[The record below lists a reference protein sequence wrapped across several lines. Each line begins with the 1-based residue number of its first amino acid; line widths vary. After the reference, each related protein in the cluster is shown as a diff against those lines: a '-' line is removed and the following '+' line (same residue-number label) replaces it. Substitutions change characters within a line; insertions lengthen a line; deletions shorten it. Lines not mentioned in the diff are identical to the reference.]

1 MLKAYHHAGRFLI
14 SSRGLKVAKK
24 DSKKPEKV
32 AKKGRKGTISS
43 RMYAVAIL
51 PVILFALA
59 ITCAGIPSLTA
70 IMRDSAKKELRDA
83 CISTQL
89 IMNATYPGEYR
100 LTGSELLY
108 FYKGDTDITRDYSV
122 VDTVNESTGVDIS
135 IIYKDTRILT
145 TLKNEEGER
154 TVGTGIADQIYKS
167 VFVEG
172 NEAFYDNTLING
184 KTYYTYYMPLVS
196 GHGNTQGILG
206 AAKPSEDV
214 DKAILDYILML
225 ACLALALGIVMVL
238 IVIRITRPMTRSIDS
253 IFKFV
258 REASEGNETAILD
271 EHVLRRH
278 DELGEIGESVLN
290 MQRSMRNLMESD
302 PLTKL
307 FNRRS
312 AHRKLA
318 TIVNKA
324 KQSTESFCV
333 SIGDI
338 DFFKHVNDTYG
349 HDAGDEVLI
358 KVADI
363 IRDHMKNY
371 GFVARWGGEEFLMV
385 FDRTNLLMA
394 ENALWSLLDRIR
406 AMEIR
411 YENYIINVT
420 MSYGVS
426 EWNKKDSIDTLIKSA
441 DDKLYFAK
449 NSGRNRVV
457 SSLEKKEDDESGE
470 IEKLLKSISS
480 GASETMYENE
490 DDDIHFENLSAA
502 ELEDILSG
510 KADEEAELTGDN
522 LMSDPVSFSETSYT
536 S

>member
-1 MLKAYHHAGRFLI
+1 
-14 SSRGLKVAKK
+14 
-24 DSKKPEKV
+24 
-32 AKKGRKGTISS
+32 
-43 RMYAVAIL
+43 MYAVAIL

-59 ITCAGIPSLTA
+59 ITCAGIPFLTA

-83 CISTQL
+83 CISTQM

-108 FYKGDTDITRDYSV
+108 FYKGDKDITRDYTV
-122 VDTVNESTGVDIS
+122 VDTIKESTNLDIS

-145 TLKNEEGER
+145 TLTDEAGSR
-154 TVGTGIADQIYKS
+154 TVGTGVATQIYKT
-167 VFVEG
+167 VFEEG
-172 NEAFYDNTLING
+172 REVFYDNTLINR
-184 KTYYTYYMPLVS
+184 KTYYTYYMPLIS
-196 GHGNTQGILG
+196 SHGNIQGIIG
-206 AAKPSEDV
+206 AARHSSDV
-214 DKAILDYILML
+214 DHAIHNYIFML
-225 ACLALALGIVMVL
+225 AALSVILGVIMIL
-238 IVIRITRPMTRSIDS
+238 IVIRITKPMTQSIDS

-258 REASEGNETAILD
+258 KEASEGNETAILD

-312 AHRKLA
+312 AHRKLGS
-318 TIVNKA
+318 IVNKA
-324 KQSTESFCV
+324 KSSSDSFCV

-358 KVADI
+358 KVADTI
-363 IRDHMKNY
+363 KDHMKNY

-385 FDRTNLLMA
+385 FDKTNLLMA

-426 EWNKKDSIDTLIKSA
+426 EWNKTDSIDTLIKSA
-441 DDKLYFAK
+441 DDKLYYAK
-449 NSGRNRVV
+449 NSGKNRVI
-457 SSLEKKEDDESGE
+457 SSLEKKDDEESGE

-480 GASETMYENE
+480 GDSEAPLDNNGEE
-490 DDDIHFENLSAA
+490 VHFENLSAS

-510 KADEEAELTGDN
+510 KADEEAELSGEN
-522 LMSDPVSFSETSYT
+522 IMSDSVTFSDNSYT

>member
-1 MLKAYHHAGRFLI
+1 
-14 SSRGLKVAKK
+14 
-24 DSKKPEKV
+24 
-32 AKKGRKGTISS
+32 
-43 RMYAVAIL
+43 
-51 PVILFALA
+51 
-59 ITCAGIPSLTA
+59 
-70 IMRDSAKKELRDA
+70 
-83 CISTQL
+83 
-89 IMNATYPGEYR
+89 
-100 LTGSELLY
+100 
-108 FYKGDTDITRDYSV
+108 
-122 VDTVNESTGVDIS
+122 
-135 IIYKDTRILT
+135 
-145 TLKNEEGER
+145 
-154 TVGTGIADQIYKS
+154 
-167 VFVEG
+167 
-172 NEAFYDNTLING
+172 
-184 KTYYTYYMPLVS
+184 
-196 GHGNTQGILG
+196 
-206 AAKPSEDV
+206 
-214 DKAILDYILML
+214 
-225 ACLALALGIVMVL
+225 MVL
-238 IVIRITRPMTRSIDS
+238 IVIRITRPMTHSIDS

-258 REASEGNETAILD
+258 REASEGNETAMLD
-271 EHVLRRH
+271 ENVLRRH

-324 KQSTESFCV
+324 KQSPESFCV

-358 KVADI
+358 KVADT

-385 FDRTNLLMA
+385 FDKTNLLMA

-426 EWNKKDSIDTLIKSA
+426 EWNKIDSVDTLIKSA

-457 SSLEKKEDDESGE
+457 SSLENKADDESGE

-480 GASETMYENE
+480 GASETVSGND

-510 KADEEAELTGDN
+510 KADEEAEISGEN
-522 LMSDPVSFSETSYT
+522 LMSDAVTFSESSYT